1 MRLQLLTHF
10 LHFLFILHYL
20 SSLFLLNLGK
30 LLDLNAVSVG
40 FLGGVQL
47 VGLVFLSDLVVVT
60 LCALLLADESLLE
73 VVSKLLAIPLQ
84 LGVLF
89 FQTTELNSQIVDF
102 FRFSCT

>member
-10 LHFLFILHYL
+10 LHFLFIFHNL
-20 SSLFLLNLGK
+20 SSLFLLNLGE

-73 VVSKLLAIPLQ
+73 VVS
-84 LGVLF
+84 
-89 FQTTELNSQIVDF
+89 
-102 FRFSCT
+102 

>member
-1 MRLQLLTHF
+1 MRLQFLTHF
-10 LHFLFILHYL
+10 LHFLFILRNL
-20 SSLFLLNLGK
+20 SSLFLLNLGE
-30 LLDLNAVSVG
+30 LLDLDAVSVS

-73 VVSKLLAIPLQ
+73 VISKLLAVPLQ

-102 FRFSCT
+102 FRFSRT